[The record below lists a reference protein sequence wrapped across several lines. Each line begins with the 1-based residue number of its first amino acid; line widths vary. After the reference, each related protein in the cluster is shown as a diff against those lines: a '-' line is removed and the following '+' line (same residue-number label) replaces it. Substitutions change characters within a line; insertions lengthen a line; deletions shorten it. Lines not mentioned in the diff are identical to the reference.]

1 MEYPWIN
8 PNIWQHE
15 AYRLSLK
22 KRNISDCRC
31 LEMSKSIRSIK
42 RHAQWMKLPEPW
54 GDASLSSSLVHSGLY
69 ILFLHQFSL
78 VPRVFLYWYGVWGH
92 MLADSMDK
100 KNKFPYLE
108 SDDQGVEAGETGA
121 ETETEREK
129 DKELHQVLMVCFLY
143 KTLQW
148 YQLNKLLG
156 HPCSCQTKNN
166 NTTNKTT

>member
-1 MEYPWIN
+1 MSRINPIRCEYPWIN

-100 KNKFPYLE
+100 KINSLTLSRMIKGWKQE
-108 SDDQGVEAGETGA
+108 KQGQKQKQ
-121 ETETEREK
+121 REK
-129 DKELHQVLMVCFLY
+129 KIKSYIRFLMVCFLY

-148 YQLNKLLG
+148 YQAK
-156 HPCSCQTKNN
+156 
-166 NTTNKTT
+166 